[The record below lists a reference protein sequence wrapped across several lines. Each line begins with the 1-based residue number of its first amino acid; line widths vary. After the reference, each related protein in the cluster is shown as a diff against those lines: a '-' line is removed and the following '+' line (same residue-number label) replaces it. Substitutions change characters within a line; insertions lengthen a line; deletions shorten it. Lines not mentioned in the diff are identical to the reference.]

1 MANPTQKQI
10 VTASNR
16 DSYNHAARKRQHANR
31 IYWILFGYMLI
42 VAVNAAGL
50 VVLFVLTTLS
60 IISVPYAA
68 LGAWAVGTG
77 GMGAGSLIFRKPM
90 KTLFEL
96 GAN

>member
-1 MANPTQKQI
+1 MANRTMAKM
-10 VTASNR
+10 VTAANQ
-16 DSYNHAARKRQHANR
+16 DSYAHAARKRQHANR

-50 VVLFVLTTLS
+50 VVLFALTALS
-60 IISVPYAA
+60 IVSVPYAA

-77 GMGAGSLIFRKPM
+77 GMGAGSLIFRKPLE
-90 KTLFEL
+90 KLFDY